1 MRLEIDGLLVYF
13 PYPKLFKEQYEYMV
27 SLKKVLDA
35 SSSGILEMPTGTG
48 KTATLLS
55 FIISYQLAHP
65 ENFRKLVYC
74 TRTFTELEKTLKE
87 LRFVVDGIKLEM
99 KPDELK
105 TYELR
110 AEQFEKEYLKTIA
123 TN

>member
-1 MRLEIDGLLVYF
+1 
-13 PYPKLFKEQYEYMV
+13 
-27 SLKKVLDA
+27 
-35 SSSGILEMPTGTG
+35 MPTGTG

-99 KPDELK
+99 KPDELES
-105 TYELR
+105 YENK
-110 AEQFEKEYLKTIA
+110 AQIFEEEYKNSLAAKNQQD
-123 TN
+123 TNGMMETE

>member
-1 MRLEIDGLLVYF
+1 
-13 PYPKLFKEQYEYMV
+13 MV
-27 SLKKVLDA
+27 SLKRVLDS

-55 FIISYQLAHP
+55 FIISYQLANP

-99 KPDELK
+99 KPDELYA
-105 TYELR
+105 YEQK
-110 AEQFEKEYLKTIA
+110 AELIEQEYLKNLTTEI
-123 TN
+123 